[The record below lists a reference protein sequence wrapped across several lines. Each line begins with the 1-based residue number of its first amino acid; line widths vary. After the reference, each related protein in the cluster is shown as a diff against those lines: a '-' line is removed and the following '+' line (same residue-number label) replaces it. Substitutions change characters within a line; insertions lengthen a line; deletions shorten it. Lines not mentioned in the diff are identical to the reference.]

1 MRLFFVKRAGA
12 REPGNKHKCGGD
24 FSRPVSKQPTDQWAT
39 EVAPTSAVI
48 LSNPLNLMEVARN
61 AVMLLQ
67 SLLLLSVFSLNVE
80 AAENSIQIS
89 QENINNLDVKLGKME
104 PVTQIP
110 VLSAPAKVV
119 IPPTQEYIVSASQ
132 AGVIDKLNVAIGDN
146 VVKGQVLAQ
155 LNSPD
160 LLTLQREYLKA
171 GAAQQASLINFNRDK
186 KLLEE
191 GVIPD
196 RRWQETSSQY
206 HSAVS
211 ETDEHKQLLE
221 IAGMTS
227 GEVGQLA
234 KTHRLTRQLNVR
246 APIAAVVLERL
257 AVAGTRIDMM
267 APLYRIANLDELWL
281 EIAIPQERMSSIKIG
296 DRVVVEN
303 SEVTAK
309 ITLLGQSVS
318 PENQTILA
326 RAVVGWV
333 DAFPTQHLP
342 TLRPGQRLNTRIIQ
356 SSDKATFKVPNTAI
370 AQNEGKAFIF
380 IRNQQ
385 GFSVSPITVVGK
397 QGDESIISGELTG
410 NEQIAVKGA
419 VALKANWL
427 GLGSDE

>member
-1 MRLFFVKRAGA
+1 MLF
-12 REPGNKHKCGGD
+12 
-24 FSRPVSKQPTDQWAT
+24 
-39 EVAPTSAVI
+39 
-48 LSNPLNLMEVARN
+48 LSLIGFG
-61 AVMLLQ
+61 
-67 SLLLLSVFSLNVE
+67 SY
-80 AAENSIQIS
+80 AAENTIQIS
-89 QENINNLDVKLGKME
+89 QEHLDNLGVKLGKLE
-104 PVTQIP
+104 AVTQIP

-146 VVKGQVLAQ
+146 VAKGQVLAQ

-171 GAAQQASLINFNRDK
+171 DSTQHTFLINYNRDK

-211 ETDEHKQLLE
+211 EVDEHRQLLE
-221 IAGMTS
+221 IAGMTA
-227 GEVGQLA
+227 GEVAQLG

-246 APIAAVVLERL
+246 APIAGVVMERL
-257 AVAGTRIDMM
+257 AIAGTRIDMM

-281 EIAIPQERMSSIKIG
+281 EIAIPQERMDSIKIA
-296 DRVVVEN
+296 DRVAIEN
-303 SEVTAK
+303 SDVSAK
-309 ITLLGQSVS
+309 IILLGQSVN
-318 PENQTILA
+318 PENQTVLA
-326 RAVVGWV
+326 RAVV
-333 DAFPTQHLP
+333 AAQNAAS
-342 TLRPGQRLNTRIIQ
+342 LRPGQRLNTRIIQ
-356 SSDKATFKVPNTAI
+356 TSDKAAFKIPNTAI

-380 IRNQQ
+380 IRKPQ
-385 GFSVSPITVVGK
+385 GFLVTPVTVVGK
-397 QGDESIISGELTG
+397 QGDESIISGEFTG
-410 NEQIAVKGA
+410 NEDIAVNGA